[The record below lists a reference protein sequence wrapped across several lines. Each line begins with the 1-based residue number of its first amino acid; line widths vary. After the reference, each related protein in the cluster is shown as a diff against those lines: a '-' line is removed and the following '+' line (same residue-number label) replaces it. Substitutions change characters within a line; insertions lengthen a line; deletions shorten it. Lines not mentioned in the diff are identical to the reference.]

1 MLSALA
7 RREPALSHRCSQVQ
21 TSPHEGRRLQRV
33 GAVLL
38 TLALASCT
46 KTVLTRLDGDPAQA
60 APLTTPYTAIDAS
73 ADGVR
78 RYVEA
83 VRKGQ
88 WELAW
93 AALSASTR
101 AALTA
106 RARIIGAEGMDLLR
120 PLPTGADIGLQRVHI
135 GDPLAAFA
143 LSDARTYSTPQS
155 PWPVEQTY
163 DGRRLE
169 ATVVIE
175 GAQDHRREVLVAFEG
190 AGWRIH
196 NPTLTGARA
205 IEATP

>member
-1 MLSALA
+1 MATA
-7 RREPALSHRCSQVQ
+7 
-21 TSPHEGRRLQRV
+21 
-33 GAVLL
+33 
-38 TLALASCT
+38 CT
-46 KTVLTRLDGDPAQA
+46 PVVLTRLDGDPAQA
-60 APLTTPYTAIDAS
+60 APLTTPYSALDAS

-78 RYVEA
+78 RYVDA
-83 VRKGQ
+83 VRKGE

-101 AALTA
+101 AALSA
-106 RARIIGAEGMDLLR
+106 RARIVGADGMDLLR
-120 PLPTGADIGLQRVHI
+120 PLPPGADIGLQRVHV

-143 LSDARTYSTPQS
+143 LVDARSYNTPQT

-169 ATVVIE
+169 ATVVVE
-175 GAQDHRREVLVAFEG
+175 GAENHRREVLVAFEG

-196 NPTLTGARA
+196 NPSLTGARA